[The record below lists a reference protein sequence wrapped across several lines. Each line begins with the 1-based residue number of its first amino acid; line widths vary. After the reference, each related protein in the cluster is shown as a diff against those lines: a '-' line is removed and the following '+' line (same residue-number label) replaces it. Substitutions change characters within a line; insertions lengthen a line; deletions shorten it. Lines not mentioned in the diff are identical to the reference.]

1 MVMAVHFRCY
11 IYQVISELDALLEE
25 TRNKKVEAEKGT
37 ESKMEEL
44 TPREEDAKVTFMC
57 S

>member
-1 MVMAVHFRCY
+1 MVMAVHFRCC